1 LGAYAF
7 GETLANALSTIGLV
21 LGIAAASAVVVA
33 LIVACRFERR
43 LEDTAECG
51 FGPLQGPG
59 GCAPPLA
66 AESK

>member
-43 LEDTAECG
+43 LEDTAERG